1 MGILSLHNTH
11 CWILIFSSHFASCF
25 QVTAGG
31 KLYNVVVDSEET
43 GKQLLQKGAL
53 RRRVTIIPLNKIQSY
68 VVQPR
73 VQQATA
79 RLVYGFFIWYFH
91 I

>member
-1 MGILSLHNTH
+1 M
-11 CWILIFSSHFASCF
+11 
-25 QVTAGG
+25 
-31 KLYNVVVDSEET
+31 YNVVVDSEET
-43 GKQLLQKGAL
+43 GKQLLQNGAL

-79 RLVYGFFIWYFH
+79 RLVCGFFFGVSIFSILFFLFFPNFLFIFRLGRIMQNWHFL
-91 I
+91 

>member
-1 MGILSLHNTH
+1 M
-11 CWILIFSSHFASCF
+11 
-25 QVTAGG
+25 
-31 KLYNVVVDSEET
+31 YNVVVDSEET
-43 GKQLLQKGAL
+43 GKQLLQNGAL

-79 RLVYGFFIWYFH
+79 RLVYGSCFH
-91 I
+91 IFNILVFCSLLIFYFILGGEG